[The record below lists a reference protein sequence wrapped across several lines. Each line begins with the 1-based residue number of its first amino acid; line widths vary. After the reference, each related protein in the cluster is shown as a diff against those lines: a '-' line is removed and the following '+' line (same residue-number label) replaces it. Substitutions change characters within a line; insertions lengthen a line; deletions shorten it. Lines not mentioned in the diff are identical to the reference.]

1 MSSKTRVELDYQI
14 KKNKRLTRNMW
25 CCKVSWLKQKPKE
38 KVVEVFKIDLDNKRN
53 EINVLDKKLDKE
65 KAKVKNLEE
74 KNGLLK
80 CHNQIIDTNNNQ
92 LNRNMLLLENMRN
105 IDEQIDW
112 ASVYAR
118 RICHNSWQV
127 GRDVNRYQ

>member
-1 MSSKTRVELDYQI
+1 
-14 KKNKRLTRNMW
+14 
-25 CCKVSWLKQKPKE
+25 LKQKPKE

-105 IDEQIDW
+105 IDEQID
-112 ASVYAR
+112 
-118 RICHNSWQV
+118 
-127 GRDVNRYQ
+127 